1 MVKFQE
7 AQARLYHNIF
17 VCRKCKS
24 KIRSTPLKI
33 IQKKAKCRKC
43 GSKALRPV
51 RKK

>member
-7 AQARLYHNIF
+7 AEARLLRNVF

-24 KIRSTPLKI
+24 KLRAPNLKVV
-33 IQKKAKCRKC
+33 QGKVNCRKC
-43 GSKALRPV
+43 GGKALRSV